1 MKNFARENTNVSL
14 CGLNCLLCTMHI
26 GGYCPGCGGGDGN
39 QGCAVA
45 RCGMEH
51 QVEFCS
57 LCPEYPC
64 AKYDGI
70 DAADS
75 FITHLNQKSN
85 LEEIHRVGVEAYCV
99 QLDKR
104 GRILTQLLQNY
115 NDGRRK
121 NLFATAANLLNLTAL
136 DEVMECLNLK
146 DHLGMPLKE
155 RANLAADA
163 INKAA
168 EKQGVS
174 LKLRK
179 KSKGE

>member
-1 MKNFARENTNVSL
+1 MKNFTRENTKVSL

-39 QGCAVA
+39 QGCAIA

-51 QVEFCS
+51 RVEFCS
-57 LCPEYPC
+57 LCPDYPC
-64 AKYDGI
+64 GKYDTI
-70 DAADS
+70 DTADS
-75 FITHLNQKSN
+75 FITHLNQKEN
-85 LEEIHRVGVEAYCV
+85 LEKIRQVGVDAYCT

-104 GRILTQLLQNY
+104 GQILTQLLENY

-136 DEVMECLNLK
+136 AAVMECLNSENS
-146 DHLGMPLKE
+146 LGMSLKE
-155 RANLAADA
+155 RASLAADA
-163 INKAA
+163 LNKAA